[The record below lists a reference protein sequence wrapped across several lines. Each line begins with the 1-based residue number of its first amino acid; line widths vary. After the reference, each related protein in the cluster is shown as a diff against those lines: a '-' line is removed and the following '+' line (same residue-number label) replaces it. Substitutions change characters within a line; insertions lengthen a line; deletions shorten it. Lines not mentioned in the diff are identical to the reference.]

1 MAYSGH
7 REALR
12 ILRSLLDESST
23 HNGRL
28 ALVTGGPASGKTE
41 LLHRLSRYASESGA
55 LVLSATGSRAECVL
69 QMGVVE
75 QLFYSSDVP
84 PEVTDQVSRL
94 VTAET
99 LTVEDVGPDIRSIHH
114 TGARILQEI
123 CAALLKLARRR
134 PVVVCIDDV
143 QFADSSSLQLLLY
156 LRRRMQSA
164 SILLVLNEWEYLQT
178 TLPLF
183 YADLTRRRHHRIRLG
198 PLSIEEITDLL
209 GESMSA
215 TNAGR
220 LAPAYADLTG
230 GNPML
235 LNALLEDYESGE
247 SSASTADDDPQP
259 VVGAAFARA
268 VQACLHRWDP
278 DLLGVARAVA
288 VLGTQA
294 TPALI
299 GRLAGLIPETAGR
312 IVEILT
318 SAGLLQDGAFRHPAA
333 TKAVL
338 DGLPSVER
346 PLLHLHAA
354 ELLHQDG
361 AAAPKVAAHLIA
373 ADEVDADWSVGVLR
387 DAAEQ
392 ALIGDEVH
400 IAVRCLDLALRST
413 EHEDER
419 LKISVSLIR
428 ALWSVNPSAAALHLA
443 ELLPALEDGR
453 LATRDAVTVVRHAVW
468 NGNRTT
474 AAKALDTLLAAP
486 GGIDAQ
492 TSAELR
498 IAYEWV
504 FGSAQD
510 VFGALSTTSP
520 PAGEDPLVD
529 TTRMLATVWAHGGDG
544 AAVASAEHILQS
556 CRFGGMALEI
566 AATAIQTLVYGGQ
579 PDRAAWWCRRLASE
593 ADRRGEV
600 TWQAVLGALHADILL
615 RRGDAVTAVEHAEA
629 AFHRLPPRGWGVQIG
644 YPLGTLVLAAT
655 ALEQHERAAEAL
667 RHRVGESTFTTQ
679 WGLRY
684 LHARGHHHL
693 AAGRVLAAINDFQR
707 CGRLMKEW
715 DIDFPMLVPWRS
727 GLAEA
732 NLQLSRPR
740 VARDL
745 VRQQLERVG
754 TVDERTRGISLRTL
768 AASSEPAQRNA
779 LLRQAI
785 DCLRS
790 SGDRLTL
797 ARALRDLNQ
806 LRQAGDSDP
815 ARGRPRAEATEAGIG
830 RLPAPTGTHT
840 GDQDVGAARTGR
852 DAEVIGLHS
861 LSESERRVAE
871 LAAIGHTNR
880 EISDQL
886 YVTVSTV
893 EQHLTRVY
901 RKLGVKSRN
910 DLPAVTNAAATR

>member
-12 ILRSLLDESST
+12 ILKTLLDETTT

-41 LLHRLSRYASESGA
+41 LLHRLSRYASDSGA

-99 LTVEDVGPDIRSIHH
+99 LAVEDVGPDIRSIQH

-123 CAALLKLARRR
+123 CAALLKLARGR
-134 PVVVCIDDV
+134 PVVVCVDDV

-164 SILLVLNEWEYLQT
+164 PILLVLNEWEYLQT

-198 PLSIEEITDLL
+198 PLSIDEVTDLL
-209 GESMSA
+209 GESMPA
-215 TNAGR
+215 TNAAR

-235 LNALLEDYESGE
+235 LNALLEDYENGDQD
-247 SSASTADDDPQP
+247 AAQP

-278 DLLGVARAVA
+278 DLLAVARAVA
-288 VLGTQA
+288 VLGAHA
-294 TPALI
+294 TPALV
-299 GRLAGLIPETAGR
+299 GRLAGLAPETAGR

-318 SAGLLQDGAFRHPAA
+318 SAGLLRDGVFRHPAA
-333 TKAVL
+333 TKAVR
-338 DGLPSVER
+338 DGLPPAER
-346 PLLHLHAA
+346 PGLHLHAA

-361 AAAPKVAAHLIA
+361 VAAPKVAAHLIA
-373 ADEVDADWSVGVLR
+373 AGRVDADWSVGVLR

-392 ALIGDEVH
+392 ALVGDEVH
-400 IAVRCLDLALRST
+400 VAVRCLELALEST
-413 EHEDER
+413 EHEDDR
-419 LKISVSLIR
+419 LRISASLIR
-428 ALWSVNPSAAALHLA
+428 ALWSVNPSAATLHLA

-453 LATRDAVTVVRHAVW
+453 LSSPDAVTVVRHAVW

-474 AAKALDTLLAAP
+474 ATKALDTLLSAP

-492 TSAELR
+492 TAAELR

-504 FGSAQD
+504 FGSAPEPFETLA
-510 VFGALSTTSP
+510 VTSP

-566 AATAIQTLVYGGQ
+566 TATAIQTLVYGGK
-579 PDRAAWWCRRLASE
+579 PDRAAWWCRRLAAE

-600 TWQAVLGALHADILL
+600 TWQAILGALHADILL
-615 RRGDAVTAVEHAEA
+615 RRGDPVAATRQAEA
-629 AFHRLPPRGWGVQIG
+629 ALSRLPPRGWGVQIG

-655 ALEQHERAAEAL
+655 ALERHEIAAEAL
-667 RHRVGESTFTTQ
+667 RHQVGESTFTTQ

-693 AAGRVLAAINDFQR
+693 ATGRVLAAINDFQR

-745 VRQQLERVG
+745 VRQQLDRLG
-754 TVDERTRGISLRTL
+754 AVDERTRGISLRTL
-768 AASSEPAQRNA
+768 AASSDPAQRSA

-797 ARALRDLNQ
+797 AKAVNDLHE
-806 LRQAGDSDP
+806 L
-815 ARGRPRAEATEAGIG
+815 GRSGEGEPPRARSRSE
-830 RLPAPTGTHT
+830 PH
-840 GDQDVGAARTGR
+840 DVGVGGPSTSAGLLGGCPVDETTGSPHEAR
-852 DAEVIGLHS
+852 VIGLHS

-886 YVTVSTV
+886 YVTISTV

-901 RKLGVKSRN
+901 RKLGVKSRT
-910 DLPAVTNAAATR
+910 DLPAVTDAAAIR